1 MVFGVWSLPGWW
13 HCPGGGQIGSQR
25 PHLNKKLDEAG
36 ESDETDK
43 DAPAI
48 DLDTIILAG
57 VERGLTISDI
67 RMMTIGQL
75 VDYVISYNQRQKMA
89 EKEAKKQENKENRR
103 KATQQDID
111 AFFG

>member
-1 MVFGVWSLPGWW
+1 M
-13 HCPGGGQIGSQR
+13 
-25 PHLNKKLDEAG
+25 
-36 ESDETDK
+36 
-43 DAPAI
+43 
-48 DLDTIILAG
+48 
-57 VERGLTISDI
+57 SDI